1 MYNKNSYIKCSNIY
15 KKQHSNIT
23 EISKRSVSIELAL
36 RATRKFWTAPPSS
49 KRNLTNHKMMQTDAE
64 SKETKKKKERNKEQ
78 LKGTSLEHRPNKKNR
93 YLETV
98 GASVADTKEIIS
110 RVIRFDIT
118 KRICIVF
125 VKERN
130 KKKKDNSSIR

>member
-1 MYNKNSYIKCSNIY
+1 MQNP
-15 KKQHSNIT
+15 KKQ
-23 EISKRSVSIELAL
+23 
-36 RATRKFWTAPPSS
+36 
-49 KRNLTNHKMMQTDAE
+49 
-64 SKETKKKKERNKEQ
+64 KKKKERNKEQ
-78 LKGTSLEHRPNKKNR
+78 LKGTRLEHRPNKKNR

-98 GASVADTKEIIS
+98 GASVADTKKIIS